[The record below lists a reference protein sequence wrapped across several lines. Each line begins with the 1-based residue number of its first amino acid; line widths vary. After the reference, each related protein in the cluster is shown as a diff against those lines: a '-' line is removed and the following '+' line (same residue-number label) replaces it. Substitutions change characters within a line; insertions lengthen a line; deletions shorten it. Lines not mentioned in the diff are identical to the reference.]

1 MLQAVKRQADRMAG
15 GIAPGPLLTLLDFT
29 LLALL
34 GLALARLV
42 WAIITPVGPVGNW
55 QPQHSAAPAD
65 ISIIG
70 SFDPFFRQAGGAA
83 TAEVS
88 GLGLTLL
95 GTRVDTVS
103 GRGSAIIAGSDGVQS
118 SYAVGDEISPGVRLV
133 AVAFD
138 AATLDTGG
146 RRESLFLDQS
156 AGGTPVTPESAG
168 VPNANRATQAR
179 LAADILVTPRL
190 QGTAITG
197 YVLTPKGSGTAFLAA
212 GLQPGDVLVSV
223 GDTPVASISDP
234 AALTRRLDAGGLGIT
249 VERAGSRV
257 NLQIGTRT

>member
-1 MLQAVKRQADRMAG
+1 MLQAVKRQADRLAG
-15 GIAPGPLLTLLDFT
+15 GIAPGPLLTLLEFA
-29 LLALL
+29 LLAGL
-34 GLALARLV
+34 GVALARLA
-42 WAIITPVGPVGNW
+42 WAIVTPVDPVGNW
-55 QPQHSAAPAD
+55 QPQRSLAAPD
-65 ISIIG
+65 TSIIG
-70 SFDPFFRQAGGAA
+70 SFDPFFRQASDAA
-83 TAEVS
+83 SEVS
-88 GLGLTLL
+88 SLGLTLL

-103 GRGSAIIAGSDGVQS
+103 GRGSAIIAGSDTIQS

-138 AATLDTGG
+138 AVTIDSGG

-156 AGGTPVTPESAG
+156 SGAAPVTPASAG
-168 VPNANRATQAR
+168 AASQAR

-223 GDTPVASISDP
+223 DGAPVASIADP
-234 AALTRRLDAGGLGIT
+234 GALTRRLDAGGVGIT

-257 NLQIGTRT
+257 NLQIGNRT

>member
-1 MLQAVKRQADRMAG
+1 MLQAVKRQADRLAG
-15 GIAPGPLLTLLDFT
+15 GIAPGPLLAVLEFA
-29 LLALL
+29 LLAVL
-34 GLALARLV
+34 GVALARLV
-42 WAIITPVGPVGNW
+42 WAIVTPVDPVGNW
-55 QPQHSAAPAD
+55 QPQRSLAAPD
-65 ISIIG
+65 TSIIG
-70 SFDPFFRQAGGAA
+70 SFDPFFRQASDAA
-83 TAEVS
+83 TEVS
-88 GLGLTLL
+88 SLGFTLL

-103 GRGSAIIAGSDGVQS
+103 GRGSAIIGTSDGVQS

-138 AATLDTGG
+138 AVTIDSGG

-156 AGGTPVTPESAG
+156 SGSAPVTPESAG
-168 VPNANRATQAR
+168 VVGQAR
-179 LAADILVTPRL
+179 LAADILATPRL

-223 GDTPVASISDP
+223 DGAPVASISDP
-234 AALTRRLDAGGLGIT
+234 GALTRRLDAGGVAIT

-257 NLQIGTRT
+257 NLQIGNRT

>member
-1 MLQAVKRQADRMAG
+1 MLQAVKRQAERLAG
-15 GIAPGPLLTLLDFT
+15 GIAPGPLLIVLEFALLT
-29 LLALL
+29 LL
-34 GLALARLV
+34 GLALARLG
-42 WAIITPVGPVGNW
+42 WAIVTPVGPVGNW
-55 QPQHSAAPAD
+55 QPPRSLAAPET
-65 ISIIG
+65 SIIG
-70 SFDPFFRQAGGAA
+70 SFDPFFRQASDAS
-83 TAEVS
+83 AEVS

-138 AATLDTGG
+138 AATLDSGG

-168 VPNANRATQAR
+168 MVTQAR

-197 YVLTPKGSGTAFLAA
+197 YVLTPKGSGAAFLAA
-212 GLQPGDVLVSV
+212 GLQPGDVLVNV
-223 GDTPVASISDP
+223 GDTPVANISDP
-234 AALTRRLDAGGLGIT
+234 AALTRRLDAGGVGIT

-257 NLQIGTRT
+257 NLQIGNRT